1 MSKKSRRLRTPNL
14 PPEAYNVPSAATPAA
29 AARDAVDAQSAP
41 PVQQLNLMHEYKD
54 VIRDLRRTF
63 IIFASLVAI
72 MLVGSFV
79 LR

>member
-14 PPEAYNVPSAATPAA
+14 PPEAYNVPSAAAPAA
-29 AARDAVDAQSAP
+29 AARADVEAPSAP
-41 PVQQLNLMHEYKD
+41 TVQQLNLMDEYKD

-63 IIFASLVAI
+63 IIFAGLVAV
-72 MLVGSFV
+72 MLVGSFL